1 MNEKRRLQGRV
12 PHMPDLH
19 VGSSVSLSAGSGASA
34 IAESE
39 GGLLPFTNLH
49 YNRLVHFFRPRLIL
63 CLVLFLFSATCLAQ
77 QAPPASGARTLLM
90 PRKLVTGERATLAVL
105 DGNGRLTPG
114 VDVLFSDGEKVTTDA
129 TGRALFV
136 APLNPGTL
144 SATIAGRT
152 GRLSSTILSPPS
164 LPAALEVV
172 TAAPGVASLTDRFEL
187 AGAGFCGDADANQ
200 VSIGGLPVLVLASSP
215 ASLAILPP
223 SALEPGP
230 AQIKVSCGQKTA
242 RPFTVVFV
250 SLELE
255 ARSGSV
261 APGERRSL
269 VVHVRGTTA
278 KVSLEARNL
287 SREVA
292 ELTGGAV
299 VHATS
304 SGGADNTA
312 KFEVV
317 GKKRGNFAIA
327 IRLLAPLSDPRP

>member
-1 MNEKRRLQGRV
+1 
-12 PHMPDLH
+12 
-19 VGSSVSLSAGSGASA
+19 
-34 IAESE
+34 
-39 GGLLPFTNLH
+39 
-49 YNRLVHFFRPRLIL
+49 
-63 CLVLFLFSATCLAQ
+63 
-77 QAPPASGARTLLM
+77 M

-114 VDVLFSDGEKVTTDA
+114 VDVQFSDGEKVTTDA

-136 APLNPGTL
+136 AALNPGTL
-144 SATIAGRT
+144 SAAIAGRT
-152 GRLSSTILSPPS
+152 GRVSSAILSPPS
-164 LPAALEVV
+164 LPASLEVV
-172 TAAPGVASLTDRFEL
+172 TAAPGVASLSDRFEL

-200 VSIGGLPVLVLASSP
+200 VSIAGLPGLVLASSP

-223 SALEPGP
+223 SQLEPGP
-230 AQIKVSCGQKTA
+230 AQIKVSCGQKAA

-255 ARSGSV
+255 ARSGSL

-269 VVHVRGTTA
+269 VVRVRGSTA

-292 ELTGGAV
+292 DLTGGAAV
-299 VHATS
+299 RATS
-304 SGGADNTA
+304 GGGADNTA
-312 KFEVV
+312 QFEVV
-317 GKKRGNFAIA
+317 GKKRGDFAIT